1 MFDPIR
7 RLALAALLGAFMG
20 AALTGCDQ
28 VAQQKLIPGQHSEHD
43 VRQLMGVPTLV
54 WDRPDGGRDWDY
66 VRAPMGIETLR
77 VTIGPDGRYQAM
89 TQLLTEANFR
99 KAQPGMSGDDLTRL
113 ISRPTETQRM
123 ALSKELIWS
132 WRYQGDDGVKRRFN
146 AHFDA
151 SGDRVARYSRT
162 DDPQQNPN

>member
-7 RLALAALLGAFMG
+7 RAALAALLAV
-20 AALTGCDQ
+20 ALVGCDG
-28 VAQQKLIPGQHSEHD
+28 VAQRKLIAGQHSEHD

-77 VTIGPDGRYQAM
+77 VTIGTDGRYQGM
-89 TQLLTEANFR
+89 SQLLTEANFR
-99 KAQPGMSGDDLTRL
+99 KAQAGMTGDELTRL
-113 ISRPTETQRM
+113 ISKPTETQRM

-151 SGDRVARYSRT
+151 SGERVARYSRT